1 MAAEWQDVLLEGLH
15 TKLRRH
21 LDTLYQHLL
30 FFYSLQFPIN
40 IVASLGGSW
49 EFAVAK
55 IVDGYGYL
63 QFTCPG

>member
-1 MAAEWQDVLLEGLH
+1 MAAEWQDVCLEGLY
-15 TKLRRH
+15 TKLSRH

-40 IVASLGGSW
+40 IVASLGGIW